1 MTVVVLRLGSK
12 GENSGDNAIRLLSK
26 MFSMNL
32 SYEEKLDTL
41 QNEFQISVSR
51 EMSEEVQNV
60 CNLSTG
66 VYRKGYD
73 SGYDSGISEGRMEQA
88 RGTAYRLL
96 DKGMPAE
103 EVAEM
108 VETGMDTLREW
119 MEEREKAPVK

>member
-1 MTVVVLRLGSK
+1 M
-12 GENSGDNAIRLLSK
+12 
-26 MFSMNL
+26 
-32 SYEEKLDTL
+32 
-41 QNEFQISVSR
+41 
-51 EMSEEVQNV
+51 

-66 VYRKGYD
+66 VYRKGYDSGYDFGYD